1 MKPEIFREYDIRG
14 IVGRDL
20 DEGVVEKIGIGFG
33 TYMDRMGAK
42 SVCIGRDSR
51 LSSPALK
58 DAMVMGLLSTGR
70 DVVDVGEIPTPG
82 LYFATQHLRVDAGVM
97 ITASHN
103 PKDFNGIKLR
113 IKENPIYGEE
123 IQRLREMI
131 EKGERIMGKGEYRK
145 EDLLSSYLDRLGD
158 GIQIEKGL
166 RVVVDAGNG
175 TTGLFAPPILERLG
189 CDVIP
194 LYCEPDG
201 EFPHHLPDP
210 TIQEY
215 MEDLSSKVKEV
226 GADIGIAYDGDGD
239 RVGVVDEE
247 GRGIFAD
254 HLLILFSREILKKGH
269 AHIIFDVKCSQAL
282 IEEIERYGG
291 TPVMWKTGYPLIQ
304 QKMKEL
310 DSPLAGEMSGHIY
323 FRDRYL
329 GFDDGIYA
337 SLRLLEILST
347 QREPISHLLKDLPR
361 YYSTPEI
368 RVPFRDDLKFD
379 VVKRISSF
387 FRENHQVIDVDGVRV
402 VFEDGWALVRAS
414 NTQPALV
421 LRFEAKTE
429 ARLYELM
436 ELIRSKLKEHSSIPI
451 EF

>member
-1 MKPEIFREYDIRG
+1 
-14 IVGRDL
+14 
-20 DEGVVEKIGIGFG
+20 
-33 TYMDRMGAK
+33 
-42 SVCIGRDSR
+42 
-51 LSSPALK
+51 
-58 DAMVMGLLSTGR
+58 
-70 DVVDVGEIPTPG
+70 
-82 LYFATQHLRVDAGVM
+82 
-97 ITASHN
+97 
-103 PKDFNGIKLR
+103 
-113 IKENPIYGEE
+113 
-123 IQRLREMI
+123 
-131 EKGERIMGKGEYRK
+131 
-145 EDLLSSYLDRLGD
+145 
-158 GIQIEKGL
+158 
-166 RVVVDAGNG
+166 
-175 TTGLFAPPILERLG
+175 
-189 CDVIP
+189 
-194 LYCEPDG
+194 
-201 EFPHHLPDP
+201 
-210 TIQEY
+210 
-215 MEDLSSKVKEV
+215 
-226 GADIGIAYDGDGD
+226 
-239 RVGVVDEE
+239 
-247 GRGIFAD
+247 
-254 HLLILFSREILKKGH
+254 
-269 AHIIFDVKCSQAL
+269 
-282 IEEIERYGG
+282 
-291 TPVMWKTGYPLIQ
+291 MWKTGYPLIQ